1 MLILLLEGTS
11 FPTCFNYCKV
21 KHEVVVFYIPS
32 DSYYEY
38 LHGYFNNKGLHIDHI
53 SGCNM

>member
-11 FPTCFNYCKV
+11 VSTCLKG
-21 KHEVVVFYIPS
+21 KHEQVVFYIPS
-32 DSYYEY
+32 DTYHEY
-38 LHGYFNNKGLHIDHI
+38 LHGYFNNKGLHIVHI